1 MKLQELLYKV
11 NILKIVGN
19 TNIDIHDIQ
28 FDSRKIK
35 HKGLFIAIKGTVSDG
50 HEYIESVIN
59 DGALAIVVEKI
70 PLELNKKITYIKVVN
85 SYNALGV
92 LAANFY
98 KNPSEKLKL
107 IGVTGTNG
115 KTTTVNLLYQLFTV
129 LKKKTGML
137 STIEN
142 KILNEVI
149 PSTLHTTDQLKI
161 NLL

>member
-70 PLELNKKITYIKVVN
+70 PLELNKKITY
-85 SYNALGV
+85 
-92 LAANFY
+92 
-98 KNPSEKLKL
+98 
-107 IGVTGTNG
+107 
-115 KTTTVNLLYQLFTV
+115 
-129 LKKKTGML
+129 KKTPKKYPKKPFFF
-137 STIEN
+137 SSF
-142 KILNEVI
+142 NE
-149 PSTLHTTDQLKI
+149 SLHAWRSYQPQP
-161 NLL
+161 